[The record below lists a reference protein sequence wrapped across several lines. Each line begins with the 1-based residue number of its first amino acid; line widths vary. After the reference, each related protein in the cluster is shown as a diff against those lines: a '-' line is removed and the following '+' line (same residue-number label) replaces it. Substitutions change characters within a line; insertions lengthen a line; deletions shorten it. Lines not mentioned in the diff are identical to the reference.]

1 MEVDAGEMS
10 AASPSARPPSDQAAP
25 PEEWYGSSEDDDP
38 PEPASLALPGEV
50 WKKHLTASWLHL
62 WLKLDSYDGTTKGRQ
77 QLLDEKLAPRVRART
92 GRPNPRLERGKCY
105 EPVARESFAK
115 FAGLEMGVDIT
126 MAPLAEHRERP
137 YVAAKADGLIGKDGV
152 LEIKTPWSARTD
164 PDVEVTLETKHLLQ
178 VYTQMECY
186 DRDYAIV
193 LMSACSGEWLHV
205 WKIFRDCPEY
215 HCITHGELPLWETML
230 PELDKYATA
239 MRNGGWV
246 DPLAG
251 EISVTTH
258 ERIRAAMH
266 RWSRQAVFKLC
277 VRDPD
282 PSMNPPGQLP
292 LVVIN
297 GCGWNHACAEENN
310 TPEFTLVDGFGLL
323 NKTMT
328 LRRFTRVWWRFEN
341 EWDKEPNVFIPAPY
355 TGLTSGGYIR
365 PEYYYA
371 RMHPDW
377 LRTRTLWIP

>member
-1 MEVDAGEMS
+1 M
-10 AASPSARPPSDQAAP
+10 
-25 PEEWYGSSEDDDP
+25 
-38 PEPASLALPGEV
+38 
-50 WKKHLTASWLHL
+50 
-62 WLKLDSYDGTTKGRQ
+62 
-77 QLLDEKLAPRVRART
+77 RART

-266 RWSRQAVFKLC
+266 RWSRQAVHKLC

-292 LVVIN
+292 SVVIN
-297 GCGWNHACAEENN
+297 GSGWKHACAEANN
-310 TPEFTLVDGFGLL
+310 TPEFTLVDGFGFVGNTL
-323 NKTMT
+323 T

-341 EWDKEPNVFIPAPY
+341 EGDKEPKVFIPAPF

-365 PEYYYA
+365 PEYYYV
-371 RMHPDW
+371 RMHPNW

>member
-292 LVVIN
+292 RWSSTAAAGSTRAPRRTTRPSSRSSTALAVEQDV
-297 GCGWNHACAEENN
+297 
-310 TPEFTLVDGFGLL
+310 
-323 NKTMT
+323 T

-341 EWDKEPNVFIPAPY
+341 EGDKEPKFSYPPV

-365 PEYYYA
+365 PEYYYV
-371 RMHPDW
+371 RMHPNW